1 MWPWIKHLR
10 DWAMRDFWSMPRSS
24 PQPQAL
30 HYSFEKAGLT
40 LHDQPVPWNAEVVL
54 VEALV
59 RLPQAVPRR
68 KADFNLHLPNGQIV
82 AAEALRLQGA
92 EDRAR
97 LHFRFPPPATTAT

>member
-1 MWPWIKHLR
+1 MWPWIRHLR

-54 VEALV
+54 VEASV
-59 RLPQAVPRR
+59 RLPASVPRH
-68 KADFNLHLPNGQIV
+68 KGDFLLRLASGRLLP
-82 AAEALRLQGA
+82 AEALRVQNGD
-92 EDRAR
+92 ERAR
-97 LHFRFPPPATTAT
+97 VFFRFPPPAQT